1 VSSNGISTVDW
12 KSVVKGR
19 NVRLVVPHYISGK
32 RDVTILSRV
41 AKPERK
47 VFVRVSE
54 IDVKEFHIAV
64 RPAEMI
70 KLDLKKEA
78 LSKAVNE
85 SKITLEV
92 VPVG

>member
-1 VSSNGISTVDW
+1 
-12 KSVVKGR
+12 
-19 NVRLVVPHYISGK
+19 VRLVVPHYISGK

-54 IDVKEFHIAV
+54 IDVKEFHMAV

-78 LSKAVNE
+78 LLKAVNE